1 MPLEVGKPVPEFETI
16 DESGNVISHEDL
28 LGCASVIY
36 FYPKDGTSFCTKEAC
51 DFRDNMHA
59 LDNEGIVVLGISPD
73 DAASHRQFADQH
85 MLNFSLIPDPKKELC
100 RLFKVMKKGADGS
113 ETLERTTFI
122 VDDKGIIR
130 WIERPVEVEGHVHRV
145 LKAIDS
151 LKLG

>member
-1 MPLEVGKPVPEFETI
+1 MALEVGKPIPNFETV
-16 DESGNVISHEDL
+16 DESGNLISQEDL
-28 LGCASVIY
+28 LGCASVLY
-36 FYPKDGTSFCTKEAC
+36 FYPKDGTSHCTKEAC
-51 DFRDNMHA
+51 DFRDHMHM

-100 RLFKVMKKGADGS
+100 RLFGVMKKSNDGTES
-113 ETLERTTFI
+113 LERTTFI

-130 WIERPVEVEGHVHRV
+130 WIERPVDVEGHVQRV
-145 LKAIDS
+145 IKAIDS